1 MRCLKMRIESP
12 FFDKSSE
19 RFILTRARGL
29 GFLTFDKIKKKVY
42 WYNFSKMQP
51 KQLKQFSFYQNRT
64 SLKKTMSKIFLWEHF
79 SPISDIHF

>member
-64 SLKKTMSKIFLWEHF
+64 SLKKNDVKNFFMGAFFAYI
-79 SPISDIHF
+79 